1 MNENFMIGCNYW
13 DSVSGTE
20 MWKNFNPE
28 VIDKDL
34 AALKKCGVKYLR
46 VFPLW
51 RDFQPLKKLYA
62 WQGNFG
68 EYTVGENYEYLDNN
82 PDAIDENQV
91 ENFREF
97 ARIADK
103 YDMKLAVSIVTGW
116 MSGRLFV
123 PPALDGKNLNTDPE
137 VLMWTEKYARA
148 LVARLRDIKNIVMW
162 DLGNECNCL
171 ERVKTR
177 AEAYVWTATV
187 RNAILSSD
195 NTRPISSGMH
205 SLVCDNDSGVWQ
217 LCDQGELCDFVTTHP
232 YPSAAVNGDIE
243 PYNELRMTITPT
255 AQSEYYAGVSKK
267 PCIIQESGTFSPML
281 GNERMSADFLRVN
294 VLSAFANNLGGF
306 LWWCGMEHLKLKN
319 PPYSWSMIERQL
331 GMTDLDRNPKP
342 AGKEMKKL
350 SEVIYS
356 LPQINGKRADAVCVL
371 SRSINKQS
379 VACASYILAKQAGF
393 NIKIENCDT
402 AISKS
407 DAYILPA
414 INRWQVTYRRTWD
427 FLLDRVY
434 NHGASLLVTYD
445 GGQIVDIEKVFG
457 FESHGVYRNNKNHV
471 AHFASGDIKY
481 VSANDIILK
490 SVGAKV
496 LAENEEGNPVFT
508 VNDFGK
514 GKVDFLGF
522 SPENIATETC
532 CGFDPENSEE
542 FYRIYKEFGKNIAES
557 YDVKCDNPYIGITE
571 LDSDSGKIFCAINY
585 SEKQQKFDVENK
597 DDFKILYGALGDV
610 PPCDGVIL
618 QKK

>member
-1 MNENFMIGCNYW
+1 MFGFLNF
-13 DSVSGTE
+13 
-20 MWKNFNPE
+20 
-28 VIDKDL
+28 
-34 AALKKCGVKYLR
+34 
-46 VFPLW
+46 
-51 RDFQPLKKLYA
+51 
-62 WQGNFG
+62 
-68 EYTVGENYEYLDNN
+68 
-82 PDAIDENQV
+82 
-91 ENFREF
+91 
-97 ARIADK
+97 
-103 YDMKLAVSIVTGW
+103 
-116 MSGRLFV
+116 GRLFV

-187 RNAILSSD
+187 RNAILSAD

-217 LCDQGELCDFVTTHP
+217 LCDQGELCDFVTMHP

-255 AQSEYYAGVSKK
+255 AQSEYSAGVSKK

-306 LWWCGMEHLKLKN
+306 LWWCGMEH
-319 PPYSWSMIERQL
+319 
-331 GMTDLDRNPKP
+331 
-342 AGKEMKKL
+342 
-350 SEVIYS
+350 
-356 LPQINGKRADAVCVL
+356 
-371 SRSINKQS
+371 
-379 VACASYILAKQAGF
+379 F
-393 NIKIENCDT
+393 
-402 AISKS
+402 
-407 DAYILPA
+407 
-414 INRWQVTYRRTWD
+414 
-427 FLLDRVY
+427 
-434 NHGASLLVTYD
+434 
-445 GGQIVDIEKVFG
+445 
-457 FESHGVYRNNKNHV
+457 
-471 AHFASGDIKY
+471 
-481 VSANDIILK
+481 
-490 SVGAKV
+490 
-496 LAENEEGNPVFT
+496 
-508 VNDFGK
+508 
-514 GKVDFLGF
+514 
-522 SPENIATETC
+522 IATETC
-532 CGFDPENSEE
+532 CGFDPEKSEE